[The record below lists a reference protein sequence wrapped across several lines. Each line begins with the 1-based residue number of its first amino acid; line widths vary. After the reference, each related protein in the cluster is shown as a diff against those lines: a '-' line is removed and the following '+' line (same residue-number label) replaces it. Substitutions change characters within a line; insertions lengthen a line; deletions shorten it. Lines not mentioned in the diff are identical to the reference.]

1 MTRLQPA
8 YVADVAEAIGRIMQ
22 RTEAPPIFEFG
33 GRCVYAYEEFLR
45 AVARQAGVA
54 PLLVA
59 ISFALL
65 ARTRMGL
72 RNAPWSASH
81 SQSSGTDA
89 DRHRV
94 VAGVARIF

>member
-33 GRCVYAYEEFLR
+33 GPCVYAYEEFLR

-54 PLLVA
+54 
-59 ISFALL
+59 
-65 ARTRMGL
+65 M
-72 RNAPWSASH
+72 
-81 SQSSGTDA
+81 
-89 DRHRV
+89 
-94 VAGVARIF
+94 VARQTRSRKLNCQTPRAKFLRAVTCN

>member
-33 GRCVYAYEEFLR
+33 GPCVYAYEEFLR
-45 AVARQAGVA
+45 AIARQAGVA

-65 ARTRMGL
+65 ARMGL